1 MVDALYTQYR
11 LGATPS
17 PSPAPQ
23 HQLTPTS
30 PFGSQPQAPS
40 TIYRM
45 VPYEPH
51 CHSVRSPK
59 GHSTLLHHSLPSLLG
74 VVRAQRAAPQI
85 STVRTG
91 RGGAARRRA
100 ALTSPSF
107 HRLPKSSCL
116 VCHPR
121 AVCPRVH
128 DPRKGACAGR
138 VIFPAVCYRVPSSS
152 LACHSRVRSI
162 RPAKWAAHPCASP
175 AILPPSHPSA
185 AKQLSGAPCTRSPSD
200 P

>member
-138 VIFPAVCYRVPSSS
+138 VIFPAVCYRVPSRC
-152 LACHSRVRSI
+152 LACYSAVWHAVRPT
-162 RPAKWAAHPCASP
+162 REGGCAPMRQPRHLTAVSP
-175 AILPPSHPSA
+175 V
-185 AKQLSGAPCTRSPSD
+185 C
-200 P
+200 